1 MITSFE
7 QIYEILR
14 SKTRKRLIAAW
25 AVDDH
30 TITAAYK
37 AVELGIVD
45 ATLVGDVNM
54 IKKVCE
60 AEKIDP
66 SVFTIINNENELASI
81 AQAVLM
87 VREGQGD
94 ILMKGLCSTDK
105 YMRGI
110 LNKEKGLLPP
120 KAVLSHVCV
129 LDNPNYHKLIV
140 LGDMAVIPLPD
151 LNQKIAIVKYLVN
164 TAKALQIEKPK
175 VALLAATEQM
185 LPAMQ
190 ACVDAAIISKM
201 IDRGQIPGCLGDGPL
216 ALDVAISKEAVQIK
230 KLVSPVAGD
239 ADCLLFPNIESA
251 PGCQAGCHRSR
262 SHGSLRALQP
272 CRQYRDQVELNSTRS
287 THSKIEPRNHGIYT
301 GNKPRFHFYQDSSF
315 RGGKRSIYKDTQTF
329 VRGDL
334 AVREGHRPARVP
346 REDHPCG
353 TGREWCQA
361 FRHRGHRRPR
371 RSAPSHILRCI

>member
-1 MITSFE
+1 MITNFE
-7 QIYEILR
+7 QIYELLR

-37 AVELGIVD
+37 AVQLGIVD

-66 SVFTIINNENELASI
+66 TVFTIINNSI

-129 LDNPNYHKLIV
+129 LSNPNYHKLVV

-151 LNQKIAIVKYLVN
+151 LNQKVAIVKYLVN

-185 LPAMQ
+185 LPGMQ

-201 IDRGQIPGCLGDGPL
+201 IDRGQIPGCVGDGPL
-216 ALDVAISKEAVQIK
+216 ALDVAISKEAVEIK

-251 PGCQAGCHRSR
+251 NTFYKVNSQLCKGVKQAAIVAGAMAPCVLSSR
-262 SHGSLRALQP
+262 ADSI
-272 CRQYRDQVELNSTRS
+272 ETKLNS
-287 THSKIEPRNHGIYT
+287 IA
-301 GNKPRFHFYQDSSF
+301 
-315 RGGKRSIYKDTQTF
+315 
-329 VRGDL
+329 L
-334 AVREGHRPARVP
+334 AAL
-346 REDHPCG
+346 
-353 TGREWCQA
+353 TA
-361 FRHRGHRRPR
+361 K
-371 RSAPSHILRCI
+371 